1 MNTENNIEIGDRIK
15 EIRIQRGIKQ
25 KDLAKILDMPVSTL
39 ANYET
44 NRRPVSLETL
54 KKISEALEVPL
65 ESILGIKTMDVR
77 YYKLNQITEEFERV
91 GNDLRE
97 KLKEAKELE
106 KKEGINDSDQE
117 KIKELNISIQ
127 TLRDAYIRLLR
138 KQKEYSE
145 ELDTSFDIEIF
156 PQDITD
162 NFSTSIKKIAQEPY
176 WLFSQYVKK
185 QFNDKYS
192 ELLTFIEPDLLEMF
206 ERTND
211 YIELLLMREYQKLSD
226 EMKMEIK
233 IKP

>member
-106 KKEGINDSDQE
+106 KKERIICITKTDAWDEKYINSLKKLKFREPKTQ
-117 KIKELNISIQ
+117 
-127 TLRDAYIRLLR
+127 
-138 KQKEYSE
+138 
-145 ELDTSFDIEIF
+145 IF
-156 PQDITD
+156 LIYL
-162 NFSTSIKKIAQEPY
+162 EV
-176 WLFSQYVKK
+176 LF
-185 QFNDKYS
+185 
-192 ELLTFIEPDLLEMF
+192 E
-206 ERTND
+206 
-211 YIELLLMREYQKLSD
+211 
-226 EMKMEIK
+226 
-233 IKP
+233 